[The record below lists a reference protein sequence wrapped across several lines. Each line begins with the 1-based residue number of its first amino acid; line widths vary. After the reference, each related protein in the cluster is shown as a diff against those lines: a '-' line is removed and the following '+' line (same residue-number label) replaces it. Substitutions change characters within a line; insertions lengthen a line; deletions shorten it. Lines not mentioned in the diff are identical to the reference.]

1 MGALLLALA
10 KSIILFKY
18 HLPTLSLRPML
29 TTSIILSARSVH
41 FLKKE
46 MTTGLNSGAS
56 LSGHLYKKR
65 DVKDPKIIDISPL
78 YMCMYIV
85 YSLQG

>member
-1 MGALLLALA
+1 
-10 KSIILFKY
+10 
-18 HLPTLSLRPML
+18 ML

-78 YMCMYIV
+78 YMCMYNLLYIL
-85 YSLQG
+85 YRDKQRFASNAFYR

>member
-1 MGALLLALA
+1 
-10 KSIILFKY
+10 
-18 HLPTLSLRPML
+18 ML

-65 DVKDPKIIDISPL
+65 DVKVPKIIDISPL

>member
-1 MGALLLALA
+1 
-10 KSIILFKY
+10 
-18 HLPTLSLRPML
+18 ML

-78 YMCMYIV
+78 YMCMHV
-85 YSLQG
+85 YCIFFTGISRDLQAMLSTCRTVAK